1 MVMHR
6 SLRAPWQHVRS
17 CGRAAGVGWAAAL
30 LLTACGVEPPK
41 PAAAAPQLA
50 FAEPAGGALALR
62 TGSSLVLVFD
72 QPIDP
77 GSTAGIRLR
86 AGDADV
92 ALDVRT
98 VGNAVQLI
106 ARSTGTGPIE
116 LQADGLR
123 GRDHGVPAAPVRL
136 SYRAAPQGVAPVGAN
151 APAAATLPLLPAAPP
166 GSPAG
171 SARPAPAPHGVPAPH
186 LVPAQGERPVPLQAA
201 L

>member
-1 MVMHR
+1 MHR
-6 SLRAPWQHVRS
+6 SVHALGQRS
-17 CGRAAGVGWAAAL
+17 RGCGLAAAVGWAAAL
-30 LLTACGVEPPK
+30 LLTACGMEPPK

-50 FAEPAGGALALR
+50 FAEPAGGPLALQ

-106 ARSTGTGPIE
+106 ARSIGTGPIE

-136 SYRAAPQGVAPVGAN
+136 SYLAAPQGVAAVAAN
-151 APAAATLPLLPAAPP
+151 APTAAATLPLLPAAPP
-166 GSPAG
+166 GSPAA
-171 SARPAPAPHGVPAPH
+171 SARPAPASHGVPAPYT
-186 LVPAQGERPVPLQAA
+186 VPAQGERAVPLQAA